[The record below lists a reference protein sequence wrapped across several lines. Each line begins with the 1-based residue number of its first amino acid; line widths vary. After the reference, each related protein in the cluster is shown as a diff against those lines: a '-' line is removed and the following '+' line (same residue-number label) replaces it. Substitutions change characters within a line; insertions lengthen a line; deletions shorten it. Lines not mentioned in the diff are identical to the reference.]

1 MLFYATKITN
11 SLNRKMITITLWKN
25 KKDKTEERTKKSM
38 LILQSNY
45 CYRSRLAK
53 IPQSYFD
60 YAEKAWIAPISSL
73 DYIQKQFKGEIYY
86 KTPEHIIEG
95 TEPKKRE
102 HVFFDKEA
110 VLPEA
115 KMKPYPYQ
123 EYGAK
128 FMIDSL
134 NHFGFCLNSDSMG
147 LGKSFQSIL
156 VMMYQHQNAGCKK
169 VLIICKKSIKTQWAE
184 EIRKFSNLED
194 DMKICI
200 TEDSKAKRVKAYE
213 EAKESEECILITN
226 YHNFLNDSEMIKNI
240 GFQLVIIDEAHSVK
254 GRTGKMNNNIARVIY
269 AQKAKTILL
278 TGTPIMSKPDDIFG
292 IVQLANHTYF
302 GRYRDFENRYLVI
315 DYGVYGR
322 QIVGAKNLN
331 ELRRKL
337 FAFTI
342 RRMPEDVAIE
352 LPDIVEFTV
361 KAPMDKTQ
369 NSMYAEIMERKDAL
383 LARKEQV
390 LNSLIYSRE
399 EKNYMIMELNEKEK
413 MYIATMQL
421 ISDDPRAFLELSAKE
436 KTLNTEMAKA
446 IPKNYKGSQKTEM
459 TIDKVEEIIS
469 EDEKVIIF
477 THFAST
483 ARMLEKEIEKNLKV
497 KPAMYTGK
505 ETNDVREKNIFAF
518 KNDPSCQILI
528 GTDAAAEGLNLQV
541 AKYMIHYEQP
551 DTNAQKQQRI
561 GRIKRIG
568 SAYDKVVSMDMCTE
582 GSFDEVKLKKM
593 EKDKLIA
600 ESLA

>member
-1 MLFYATKITN
+1 
-11 SLNRKMITITLWKN
+11 MITITLWKN
-25 KKDKTEERTKKSM
+25 KKDKTEERTKHSM
-38 LILQSNY
+38 LMMQSNY
-45 CYRSRLAK
+45 CYRERLAK
-53 IPQSYFD
+53 IPKSYFD
-60 YAEKAWIAPISSL
+60 YSEKAWIAPISSL
-73 DYIQKQFKGEIYY
+73 SYIQKHFKGEIYY
-86 KTPEHIIEG
+86 KTPKYIIEG
-95 TEPKKRE
+95 LEPEKRE
-102 HVFFDKEA
+102 HVFFEKEV
-110 VLPEA
+110 VLPVA
-115 KMKPYPYQ
+115 KINPYPYQ

-156 VMMYQHQNAGCKK
+156 VMMYQHQNAGCRKI
-169 VLIICKKSIKTQWAE
+169 LIICKKSIKTQWAE
-184 EIRKFSNLED
+184 EIRKFSNLENN
-194 DMKICI
+194 MNIFI
-200 TEDSKAKRVKAYE
+200 TEDSKAKRVKAYD
-213 EAKESEECILITN
+213 EANKSNECILITN
-226 YHNFLNDSEMIKNI
+226 YHNFLNDSEMIKRI
-240 GFQLVIIDEAHSVK
+240 GFQLVVIDEAHSVK
-254 GRTGKMNNNIARVIY
+254 GRTGKMNNNIASVIS

-292 IVQLANHTYF
+292 IVNLTDHKYF
-302 GRYRDFENRYLVI
+302 GRYRDFENRYLVV

-322 QIVGAKNLN
+322 QIVGAKNLD
-331 ELRRKL
+331 ELRKKL
-337 FAFTI
+337 FSFTI

-352 LPDIVEFTV
+352 LPDIVEFTL

-383 LARKEQV
+383 LARKEYI
-390 LNSLIYSRE
+390 LNSTSFNRE
-399 EKNYMIMELNEKEK
+399 EKNYMIMDLNEKEK

-421 ISDDPRAFLELSAKE
+421 VSDDPRAFLELSSKE

-446 IPKNYKGSQKTEM
+446 IPKNYKGSNKTEM
-459 TIDKVEEIIS
+459 TIDKVEEIVS

-483 ARMLEKEIEKNLKV
+483 ARMLKKEIKKNLKIE
-497 KPAMYTGK
+497 PSMYTGN
-505 ETNDVREKNIFAF
+505 ESDDVREKNIFAF

-568 SAYDKVVSMDMCTE
+568 SVYDKVVSIDMCTE

-600 ESLA
+600 DSLT